1 MVKQAIY
8 ALIMAV
14 SLHAPV
20 LWADQVT
27 VEESTDRHMHNLSG
41 TWVVTP
47 KNGNYGPSFA
57 IGEVILTQY
66 GQDIEGIFLPSATHQ
81 SAMDCS
87 KGPYKVNGRVE
98 GSQVSLS
105 AVGPGSTL
113 TGKAVIET
121 DVLSGDAIEVF
132 QNAKCSG
139 AVSGKFSMK
148 RI

>member
-1 MVKQAIY
+1 
-8 ALIMAV
+8 
-14 SLHAPV
+14 
-20 LWADQVT
+20 
-27 VEESTDRHMHNLSG
+27 
-41 TWVVTP
+41 
-47 KNGNYGPSFA
+47 
-57 IGEVILTQY
+57 VILTQY

-87 KGPYKVNGRVE
+87 KSPYKVNGRVE